1 MGYMP
6 ADDLQHLVT
15 RIEARTDRILVAS
28 GAMFLIWQ
36 VGYFTVIHT
45 PRAAFRT
52 VDLVATA
59 GLLAWA
65 GALLM
70 LVATGGGAF
79 RRREVREILDD
90 ELARAQRDRAYQN
103 AFWAL
108 MLVAFA
114 GYAATTFVEVPARL
128 LAHVSLSAGVLAA
141 VSTLAY
147 LRRR

>member
-1 MGYMP
+1 MT
-6 ADDLQHLVT
+6 AKDLDGLVT
-15 RIEARTDRILVAS
+15 RIETRTDRILVSS
-28 GAMFLIWQ
+28 GAMFLAWQ
-36 VGYFTVIHT
+36 MGYFTVIHT

-90 ELARAQRDRAYQN
+90 ELARSQRGKAYQN

-114 GYAATTFVEVPARL
+114 GYVVTTFSEVSARL

-141 VSTLAY
+141 VATLAY

>member
-1 MGYMP
+1 MHE
-6 ADDLQHLVT
+6 DDLHHLVT
-15 RIEARTDRILVAS
+15 RIEGRTDRILLAS
-28 GAMFLIWQ
+28 GAMFLVWQ

-45 PRAAFRT
+45 PQSGLRT

-79 RRREVREILDD
+79 RSREVREILDD
-90 ELARAQRDRAYQN
+90 ELARAQRGKAYQN

-114 GYAATTFVEVPARL
+114 GYVATTFSEVPARL

-141 VSTLAY
+141 VATLAY

>member
-1 MGYMP
+1 MGYMHD
-6 ADDLQHLVT
+6 DDLQQLVA
-15 RIEARTDRILVAS
+15 RIEGRTDRILLAS
-28 GAMFLIWQ
+28 GAMFLVWQ

-45 PRAAFRT
+45 PRSAFRT

-79 RRREVREILDD
+79 RRRAVREILDD
-90 ELARAQRDRAYQN
+90 ELAQSQRGKAYQN

-114 GYAATTFVEVPARL
+114 GYAATTFAEVPARL
-128 LAHVSLSAGVLAA
+128 LAHISLSAGVLAA
-141 VSTLAY
+141 VATLAY

>member
-1 MGYMP
+1 MGYMDG
-6 ADDLQHLVT
+6 DDLQHLVT
-15 RIEARTDRILVAS
+15 RIEDRTDRILLAS
-28 GAMFLIWQ
+28 GAMFLVWQ

-45 PRAAFRT
+45 PQSGLRT

-59 GLLAWA
+59 GLVAWA
-65 GALLM
+65 GALLL

-90 ELARAQRDRAYQN
+90 ELARAQRGKAYQN

-114 GYAATTFVEVPARL
+114 GYVATTVSEVPARL

-141 VSTLAY
+141 VGTLAY
-147 LRRR
+147 LRRG

>member
-1 MGYMP
+1 MRD
-6 ADDLQHLVT
+6 DDLLHLVT
-15 RIEARTDRILVAS
+15 RIETRTDRILLAS
-28 GAMFLIWQ
+28 GTMFLVWQ

-45 PRAAFRT
+45 PRGAFRT

-65 GALLM
+65 AALLI

-79 RRREVREILDD
+79 RSREVREILDD
-90 ELARAQRDRAYQN
+90 ELARSQRGKAYQN

-114 GYAATTFVEVPARL
+114 GYAATTVSVLSARL
-128 LAHVSLSAGVLAA
+128 LAHVGLSAGVLVA
-141 VSTLAY
+141 VATLAY